1 LLNIRVTPVQ
11 RARALAR
18 TLRHLPDRML
28 HGRRRR
34 LATAAL
40 ARSSNIRS
48 VLFICHGNICRSPY
62 AAAAFRTLL
71 PPSLRG
77 HVEIGSAGFI
87 GPDRPPPAES
97 LLVAGKRGIDLAS
110 HRSSLLSVEKVRR
123 YDLLV
128 VMEERQ
134 RRAIAAT
141 YPYRALLVLG
151 DLDPEPIDT
160 RTIRD
165 PFAQTEAVFEQSFAR
180 IDRCLQLLV
189 DTLYPLGRGR
199 AGRAANQ
206 HAHR

>member
-1 LLNIRVTPVQ
+1 LLNIKTAPLQ

-18 TLRHLPDRML
+18 ALRHLPDRML
-28 HGRRRR
+28 HGRRRGR
-34 LATAAL
+34 AVASLAHSA
-40 ARSSNIRS
+40 NIRS

-62 AAAAFRTLL
+62 AAAAFRAML

-97 LLVAGKRGIDLAS
+97 LLVAGKRGIELTN
-110 HRSSLLSVEKVRR
+110 HRSSLLSVEKVQR

-141 YPYRALLVLG
+141 YPHRGLIVLG

-165 PFAQTEAVFEQSFAR
+165 PYAQSEAVFEQSFAR

-199 AGRAANQ
+199 AGKPANQ

>member
-1 LLNIRVTPVQ
+1 MQ

-18 TLRHLPDRML
+18 TLRHLPDRVL

-34 LATAAL
+34 HATETL

-62 AAAAFRTLL
+62 AAAAFRAML
-71 PPSLRG
+71 PSSLRG
-77 HVEIGSAGFI
+77 HVEIASAGFI

-97 LLVAGKRGIDLAS
+97 LLVAERRGIELTS
-110 HRSSLLSVEKVRR
+110 HRSSLLSAEKVQR

-141 YPYRALLVLG
+141 YPYRALIVLG

-165 PFAQTEAVFEQSFAR
+165 PYAQTEEVFEQSFTR

-199 AGRAANQ
+199 AGKATNQ